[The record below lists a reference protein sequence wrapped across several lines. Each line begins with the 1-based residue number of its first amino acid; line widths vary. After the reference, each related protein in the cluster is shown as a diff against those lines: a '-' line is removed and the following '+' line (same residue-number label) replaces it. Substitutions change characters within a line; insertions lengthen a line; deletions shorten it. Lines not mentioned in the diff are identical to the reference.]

1 MFIKNL
7 FRRKT
12 RSLLTIL
19 GIAIGV
25 AAIVAMGALANGLQS
40 GYGSMIQG
48 TRADFVLS
56 QPNAMDPA
64 YSSIDDQIGKD
75 LLAASEVAEV
85 SGMIQGFTAAEGEPF
100 FFVFGY
106 PADSFILERFQVI
119 EGDRLD
125 SRAAQHARGKP
136 ILLGS
141 AAAEVMDK
149 QVGDSMR
156 ITSTVYRIV
165 GIYQTGDAFEDSGAL
180 LTLKDA
186 QELLGKP
193 RQVSLYYIRLKDP
206 ALKDRFLARVSRL
219 WDNLE
224 ISGAQEYADSQ
235 SMGDMLE
242 AFVFAIGGLAIVI
255 GGIGMMNAQLMAVM
269 ERTREIGV
277 LRSIGWSRGRVLWM
291 ILMESITVCL
301 AGGAV
306 GLAVGYGLVYLLSRV
321 SVAVG
326 INMSNITPDLV
337 IKALV
342 VVALLG
348 LVGGL
353 YPAWRASRMAPVEAL
368 RYEGGS
374 SGSKMHRL
382 PFGGMAIQNLWQR
395 RSRTIITL
403 VVIGLTVGSIIA
415 IQGVMGSFTGEMTG
429 WLSEDAEVM
438 VRQSDIADTS
448 LSTIDER
455 VVDQIAA
462 MPEVKDAGGMMFT
475 GIMLPETGGF
485 FIILGYSPN
494 SFLIA
499 NTDIVEGESLTSNH
513 QILLGKSISDSMHK
527 KVGDTIELAGQR
539 FSVVGIYESTI
550 SWEEIGGIMTL
561 RDAQIFM
568 GKPHKV
574 TMLSIRVHDPKQAP
588 ALVDEINRRY
598 PEVHASLAG
607 EFVSQLPDMKNSD
620 GMVNSISLL
629 AILIGGVG
637 VLNTMLMSVFERTR
651 EIGVLRALGWSSGR
665 VLGLILREAVSLGL
679 MGGGSGILCG
689 FFLVKLL
696 QAIPNYGEMISAEF
710 TVEIFFKAI
719 GVALALGVLGGLYPA
734 FRATRLQPVEA
745 LRYE

>member
-7 FRRKT
+7 FRRKIRT
-12 RSLLTIL
+12 LLTVL

-25 AAIVAMGALANGLQS
+25 AAIIVMGALANGLKS

-48 TRADFVLS
+48 TGADLVLS

-75 LLAASEVAEV
+75 LLSAPEVAEV
-85 SGMIQGFTAAEGEPF
+85 SGMIQGFTATEGEPIF
-100 FFVFGY
+100 FIFGY
-106 PADSFILERFQVI
+106 PSDSFILERFQVI
-119 EGDRLD
+119 EGDQLN
-125 SRAAQHARGKP
+125 SRAAQYARGKP

-141 AAAEVMDK
+141 AASEVLDK

-180 LTLKDA
+180 LRLEDA

-193 RQVSLYYIRLKDP
+193 RQVSTYYIRLKDP
-206 ALKDRFLARVSRL
+206 TLKDRFLARVSRIYDDL
-219 WDNLE
+219 A
-224 ISGAQEYADSQ
+224 ISGTQEYADSQ
-235 SMGDMLE
+235 SMANMLE
-242 AFVFAIGGLAIVI
+242 AYVFAIGGLAIVI

-291 ILMESITVCL
+291 ILMESVTVCL
-301 AGGAV
+301 AGGIV
-306 GLAVGYGLVYLLSRV
+306 GLVAGYGLVYLVSRV

-326 INMSNITPDLV
+326 INMSNITPDL
-337 IKALV
+337 IIQALV
-342 VVALLG
+342 IVALLG

-403 VVIGLTVGSIIA
+403 VVIGLTVGAIISL
-415 IQGVMGSFTGEMTG
+415 QGVMGSFTEEMTG
-429 WLSEDAEVM
+429 WFAQDAEIV

-455 VVDQIAA
+455 IVDQIAV
-462 MPEVKDAGGMMFT
+462 MPEVRDTNGMMFT

-485 FIILGYSPN
+485 FIILGFAPN

-499 NTDIVEGESLTSNH
+499 NTNIVEGESLTSNH
-513 QILLGKSISDSMHK
+513 QILLGKSMAKSMRK
-527 KVGDTIELAGQR
+527 TVGDTLELAGQR

-550 SWEEIGGIMTL
+550 SWEEMGGIMTL
-561 RDAQIFM
+561 RDAQVFM
-568 GKPHKV
+568 GRPHKV
-574 TMLSIRVHDPKQAP
+574 TMLSIRVRDPKQAP
-588 ALVDEINRRY
+588 ALVDKINRKY
-598 PEVHASLAG
+598 PEVHAALAG
-607 EFVSQLPDMKNSD
+607 EFVSQMPDMQNSD
-620 GMVNSISLL
+620 GMINSITLL

-665 VLGLILREAVSLGL
+665 VLGLILREAISLGL
-679 MGGGSGILCG
+679 LGGGSGILCG
-689 FFLVKLL
+689 FLLVKLL
-696 QAIPNYGEMISAEF
+696 QAIPNYGQMLSAEF
-710 TVEIFFKAI
+710 SLEIVLKAI